1 MIVQVAF
8 SLMLLIGA
16 SLFVRSFLALQKASG
31 GFETSRILTM
41 RFYMPAGRY
50 KEDEEMTRRV
60 EDVVRRVEAVP
71 GVEAVSASNN
81 IPLGGGGGGG
91 RLLIDGKEYAKGE
104 EPNTFYAGVTP
115 HFFQAIGVPVASGR
129 GFTDQEGFT
138 VSKVAVVNQAFA
150 RKFLDGRDPLGRRFR
165 LPDEQDTDWISIIGV
180 VPDIRNE
187 DIDDDE
193 IEPSAY
199 VSYAYEPSRNTG
211 LTIRTRGNPLEV
223 VAGVRQA
230 IRASDPGLPVFDVYP
245 MEQVRQQGFWEF
257 RFFGA
262 MFSVFGG
269 LALFLASI
277 GLYGVLSY
285 SVSQRVREIGV
296 RVALGAQGG
305 DVVGLVLRQGMVLA
319 AMGIGFG
326 LLFSFGI
333 TRVIKSILFNVSP
346 TDPLSF
352 AGISAVLAA
361 IAALAS
367 WLPARRA
374 MEVDPLEALRNE

>member
-1 MIVQVAF
+1 
-8 SLMLLIGA
+8 
-16 SLFVRSFLALQKASG
+16 VR
-31 GFETSRILTM
+31 
-41 RFYMPAGRY
+41 
-50 KEDEEMTRRV
+50 
-60 EDVVRRVEAVP
+60 DVVRRVESVP

-81 IPLGGGGGGG
+81 IPLGSGGGGG
-91 RLLIDGKEYAKGE
+91 RVLIEGKEIPRGE

-115 HFFQAIGVPVASGR
+115 HFFQAVAVPLAAGR
-129 GFTDQEGFT
+129 SFTDQEGFA
-138 VSKVAVVNQAFA
+138 VSKVAVVNQTFV
-150 RKFLDGRDPLGRRFR
+150 KKMFEGREAVGRRFR
-165 LPDEQDTDWISIIGV
+165 LPDEESTDWITVIGV
-180 VPDIRNE
+180 APDIKNE
-187 DIDDDE
+187 NIDSDDE
-193 IEPSAY
+193 AVPSAY
-199 VSYAYEPSRNTG
+199 ISYAYEPSRNTG

-223 VAGVRQA
+223 VAGVRKA
-230 IRASDPGLPVFDVYP
+230 IRDSDPGIPVFDVYT

-257 RFFGA
+257 RFFGG

-305 DVVGLVLRQGMVLA
+305 QVVGLVLRQGMILA
-319 AMGIGFG
+319 AFGIGFG
-326 LLFSFGI
+326 LLFSFGV

-346 TDPLSF
+346 TDPVSF

-374 MEVDPLEALRNE
+374 LEVDPLEALRNE